1 MKGLALRLLDRIG
14 DRTAKRRGLIP
25 RTGESFDVIDTA
37 FWRAAQDAAE
47 FYEAHLIGAKAFTDT
62 LDMLRDGVG
71 LADPNGLF
79 LEFGVASGR
88 TITAIAQ
95 AHKGPVYGFD
105 SFEGLPEDWYEG
117 YGKGHF
123 ARTDLPPV
131 PGNVELVK
139 GWFNET
145 LPGFLAGHPGPV
157 SFLNV
162 DCDLYSSTRFLL
174 SALADRIGPGC
185 VIQFD
190 EFFNYPGWRNHE
202 YKAFMELVAE
212 RNLKFRYHSFFRRHQ
227 AVCVV
232 IE

>member
-1 MKGLALRLLDRIG
+1 MKDLALRLLDRIG
-14 DRTAKRRGLIP
+14 DRTAKRWGQIP

-37 FWRAAQDAAE
+37 FWRAAQEAAE
-47 FYEAHLIGAKAFTDT
+47 FYETHLVGAKAFNDT
-62 LDMLRDGVG
+62 LEMLKDGVA

-88 TITAIAQ
+88 TITAIAERRS
-95 AHKGPVYGFD
+95 GPVYGFD

-131 PGNVELVK
+131 PRNVQLVK
-139 GWFNET
+139 GWFNDT
-145 LPGFLAGHPGPV
+145 LPGFLAEHPGPV
-157 SFLNV
+157 SFVNV
-162 DCDLYSSTRFLL
+162 DCDLYSSTSFVL
-174 SALADRIGPGC
+174 SALADRIGAGC

-212 RNLKFRYHSFFRRHQ
+212 RGLKFRYHSFFRRHQ